1 MTSLDPSEN
10 ERPMSPKD
18 PIRLNIDSSQRIID
32 AYIGD
37 LDDADLLV
45 RPVPGMN
52 HIAWQL
58 GHLISAERHF
68 AELVKPGSSPALPEG
83 FDAAHAKETST
94 SDDPSKFLSRQQ
106 YQDLWKA
113 QRAAT
118 LAALESVPE
127 SELDKADPD
136 KYPPYAPTIAALL
149 AMCGTHALMHC
160 GQFVA
165 VRRLLGKPV
174 TI

>member
-1 MTSLDPSEN
+1 MN
-10 ERPMSPKD
+10 PKD
-18 PIRLNIDSSQRIID
+18 ALKLGIEMSDFIIN

-37 LDDADLLV
+37 LSDADLLI

-58 GHLISAERHF
+58 GHLISAEHRF
-68 AELVKPGSSPALPEG
+68 VEMLSPGSCPPLPDG
-83 FDAAHAKETST
+83 FDAAHTKETAKI
-94 SDDPSKFLSRQQ
+94 DDSSKFLPLAK
-106 YQDLWKA
+106 YQELWKA

-118 LAALESVPE
+118 MAVLENYPE
-127 SELDKADPD
+127 SELDKADPE
-136 KYPPYAPTIAALL
+136 KYPTFAPTPAALL
-149 AMCGTHALMHC
+149 AMTGTHALMHC

-165 VRRLLGKPV
+165 VRRQLGKPV

>member
-1 MTSLDPSEN
+1 
-10 ERPMSPKD
+10 MSPKD
-18 PIRLNIDSSQRIID
+18 ALKLSVNMSDFIIN

-37 LDDADLLV
+37 LSDADLFI

-58 GHLISAERHF
+58 GHLISAEHHF
-68 AELVKPGSSPALPEG
+68 VEMVKPGSCPALPAG
-83 FDAAHAKETST
+83 FDEAHTKEKTT
-94 SDDPSKFLSRQQ
+94 VDDPAKFYPLSK
-106 YQDLWKA
+106 YQELWKA

-118 LAALESVPE
+118 LSVLDSVPE
-127 SELDKADPD
+127 SDQDKTAPE
-136 KYPPYAPTIAALL
+136 KYPEWAPTVAALL
-149 AMCGTHALMHC
+149 AMGGTHALMHC

-174 TI
+174 AI